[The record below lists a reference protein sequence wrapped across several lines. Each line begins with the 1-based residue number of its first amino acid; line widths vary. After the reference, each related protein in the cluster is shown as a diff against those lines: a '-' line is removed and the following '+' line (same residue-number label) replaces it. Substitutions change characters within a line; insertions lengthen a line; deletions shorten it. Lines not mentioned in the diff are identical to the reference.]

1 MNARR
6 ELEEASR
13 LRRLIETLQ
22 DEINA
27 RETYLTAVKAINYDK
42 VNVQAT
48 PSNVM
53 EDQVI
58 ALVESKEKLARLLGE
73 YVARYETISSWVAAV
88 PDRRQRDVLSM
99 RYLEGWTLREISD
112 FFGWTNSGRR
122 VFQVL
127 KAGVQTVQKMIGS
140 Q

>member
-22 DEINA
+22 EEIDA

-42 VNVQAT
+42 VNVQTT

-58 ALVESKEKLARLLGE
+58 ALMESKEKLARLLGE

-112 FFGWTNSGRR
+112 FFGWTSGRR

-127 KAGVQTVQKMIGS
+127 KAGVQSVQKMIGS